1 MLTLLCAAVLFSA
14 QAAGAADGMTLE
26 TSVVCRT
33 QALKEKPLSV
43 ARDGEFQVWGWAA
56 AGAEVLVRVG
66 DRELKAGAVE
76 PKDKE
81 THAWVSLGT
90 VPLKAGPCAVSP
102 GAGVAAVALS
112 RAAGFDPARHAANTR
127 ANHKSPDA
135 VADLRADR
143 VRHTDTVFTMPRFDS
158 LEAWE
163 AAAARLRRRLL
174 LSSGLVPMPEETPLN
189 AKIFDRIEHDDYSVE
204 KVHFEVR
211 PGFLATGNL
220 YRPKGEGPFPA
231 VLNPHGH
238 WKAGRLED
246 TDTCSVAARCITLAR
261 MGAVAFTYDMI
272 GYVDSRQFSHNWG
285 REREKLWG
293 VHPFALQL
301 HTSLRAVDF
310 LCSLPGVDPERLGC
324 TGASGGGTQTF
335 ALTAVDPRIK
345 VAAPVNMISSTMQ
358 GGCLCENAPILRLE
372 NSNMEVGALMAPR
385 PMMLVSTSGD
395 WTRETPRTE
404 FPAIRSIYSLYGAA
418 DRLENVHLDYGHNYN
433 RDSRE
438 AVYRFFGKHLI
449 GGRDWNG
456 FTEPAFVKEPDEALR
471 VFPGEGKLAGRKG
484 QTEVIGDFITM
495 NREKWA
501 AALPKD
507 RSWLEDFRTAHGAV
521 IGDVLGVAAP
531 DSNDL
536 RRERLSVD
544 RMEGYV
550 VERWVFGR
558 AAHGDA
564 VPALLYRGANADA
577 NPQDAVVLV
586 HGRGKAALADPETG
600 GPGPLV
606 RELVARGAAVLCMDA
621 FLLGEHQPPDARR
634 ERKAAGNFMDTFQP
648 TDTGE
653 RVQDILTAMAFLRG
667 RGDLTGAV
675 SLAGLDEAGLWC
687 LFAAA
692 VDPQIGRVAADLN
705 RFPLDDDNAWV
716 ERQYIPCIRSVG
728 DIRTALA
735 LAAPRPCLV
744 MNGAD
749 SGGLDWLGAQ
759 LAAAVPE
766 PAALA
771 DWLL

>member
-1 MLTLLCAAVLFSA
+1 MIPMLCATLMMSIHTAGAGPETLLGTSGVFSA
-14 QAAGAADGMTLE
+14 GVLAGGAVEVGQA
-26 TSVVCRT
+26 
-33 QALKEKPLSV
+33 
-43 ARDGEFQVWGWAA
+43 GEYQVWAWAE
-56 AGAEVLVRVG
+56 AGAEARVTVG
-66 DRELKAGAVE
+66 DKELAGTAKAEEKNA
-76 PKDKE
+76 
-81 THAWVSLGT
+81 THAWAALGAVSLKTGACT
-90 VPLKAGPCAVSP
+90 VSP
-102 GAGVAAVALS
+102 GGGVSAVALS
-112 RAAGFDPARHAANTR
+112 RSAGFDPARFAANTR

-135 VADLRADR
+135 AADLRAER
-143 VRHTDTVFTMPRFDS
+143 VRHTDTVFTMPRFDTR
-158 LEAWE
+158 EAWE
-163 AAAARLRRRLL
+163 ETAARLRRRVL
-174 LSSGLVPMPEETPLN
+174 LSSGLVPMPKETPLN
-189 AKIFDRIEHDDYSVE
+189 AKIFDRIEHGDYSVE

-246 TDTCSVAARCITLAR
+246 TDACSVAARCITLAR

-310 LCSLPGVDPERLGC
+310 LCSLPGVDPERIGC

-335 ALTAVDPRIK
+335 ALAAVDPRVK

-385 PMMLVSTSGD
+385 PLLMVSASGD

-404 FPAIRSIYSLYGAA
+404 FPAIRDIYALYGAA
-418 DRLENVHLDYGHNYN
+418 DSVENVPLDYGHNYN

-449 GGRDWNG
+449 GGRDWDG
-456 FTEPAFVKEPDEALR
+456 FTEPAYVKEPDESLR
-471 VFPGEGKLAGRKG
+471 VFPGEGKLEGQKG
-484 QTEVIGDFITM
+484 QAEVIADFIAM

-501 AALPKD
+501 TALPKD
-507 RSWLEDFRTAHGAV
+507 RNGLEAFRTAHGTV
-521 IGDVLGVAAP
+521 IGDVLGVSVP
-531 DSNDL
+531 DSNAL
-536 RRERLSVD
+536 RRERLSMD

-558 AAHGDA
+558 AVQGDA

-621 FLLGEHQPPDARR
+621 FLLGEHQPMDGHR

-667 RGDLTGAV
+667 RRDLTGAV

-692 VDPQIGRVAADLN
+692 VDPQIGKVAADLN

-716 ERQYIPCIRSVG
+716 DRQYIPCIRSVG
-728 DIRTALA
+728 DVRTALA

-749 SGGLDWLGAQ
+749 SGGLGWLGAQ

-771 DWLL
+771 DWLR